1 MLSFLLLL
9 QPFLPLSLSLD
20 GRGQN
25 PLLLLQLLKVF
36 LQLLLGKPVCPVF
49 LEIDAV
55 LFSNYQQL
63 IVPRVQS
70 LELLILLVSQSR
82 SFVVIFV

>member
-9 QPFLPLSLSLD
+9 QPFLPLGLSLD

-70 LELLILLVSQSR
+70 LELLILLVSQSC